1 MKVLLVGNHEFA
13 GVPSMRIFAT
23 TLRRELSR
31 LAIDVELIVP
41 RPVFGRIKRS
51 GVGLGKWL
59 GYCDRFL
66 IFPWDLRAAAAKAD
80 VVHVCDHSDAMYASM
95 VANRPILVTCH
106 DMLAV
111 RGARGELEDWRA
123 SLFGPLLQRW
133 ICRGMRQAARIA
145 CVSQYTLED
154 VNRILSVDGK
164 LCLVLNGL
172 NHPFEP
178 LPASEVDRL
187 LATLPAIREPF
198 VLHVGSNHARKNR
211 DGVLKIFAQVPREKN
226 LQLVF
231 AGAALPQD
239 LIALAK
245 ELNVFDR
252 VVQVVNPG
260 VETLKALYN
269 RAVALLFPSR
279 YEGFGWPPIEAQA
292 CGCPVIGSDIPP
304 LVEVLGQSAVLKPV
318 EDEAGMAES
327 ICRMVTDREY
337 CNQLRERGLKNV
349 EARFQTA
356 RMVSEYVS
364 LYRTLACQE

>member
-1 MKVLLVGNHEFA
+1 
-13 GVPSMRIFAT
+13 
-23 TLRRELSR
+23 
-31 LAIDVELIVP
+31 
-41 RPVFGRIKRS
+41 
-51 GVGLGKWL
+51 
-59 GYCDRFL
+59 
-66 IFPWDLRAAAAKAD
+66 
-80 VVHVCDHSDAMYASM
+80 
-95 VANRPILVTCH
+95 
-106 DMLAV
+106 
-111 RGARGELEDWRA
+111 
-123 SLFGPLLQRW
+123 
-133 ICRGMRQAARIA
+133 
-145 CVSQYTLED
+145 
-154 VNRILSVDGK
+154 
-164 LCLVLNGL
+164 
-172 NHPFEP
+172 
-178 LPASEVDRL
+178 
-187 LATLPAIREPF
+187 
-198 VLHVGSNHARKNR
+198 
-211 DGVLKIFAQVPREKN
+211 VPREKN

-337 CNQLRERGLKNV
+337 CNQLRERGLENV